1 MLMRRRA
8 LLAALALAGVHAAV
22 ADPMVDYTLFC
33 MGCHGA
39 QARGVPGKVPP
50 LAGALSRFMRTPQGR
65 DYVLRVPGAANSAL
79 SDAQLTGVLNW
90 LAERDA
96 GAGGAPVAP
105 FTVAEVSRR
114 PPYPAGERPGDA
126 PRGDQRA
133 RRRRRCGTRPR
144 LLTVDQRDAEGPR
157 PERVEAL
164 QAADPG
170 HERIDG
176 RVVVGQGMRVGQV
189 VDEGRHLQLV
199 EARAGPGAEE
209 VGARQREVGVIKL
222 RAVRILVRGQP
233 TWRAPR
239 TRRPCAR
246 TTRARPR

>member
-79 SDAQLTGVLNW
+79 SDAQLTAVLNW

-96 GAGGAPVAP
+96 GAGAAPVAP
-105 FTVAEVSRR
+105 FTVAEVT
-114 PPYPAGERPGDA
+114 A
-126 PRGDQRA
+126 A
-133 RRRRRCGTRPR
+133 RRTPLASVQETR
-144 LLTVDQRDAEGPR
+144 
-157 PERVEAL
+157 
-164 QAADPG
+164 
-170 HERIDG
+170 
-176 RVVVGQGMRVGQV
+176 
-189 VDEGRHLQLV
+189 
-199 EARAGPGAEE
+199 
-209 VGARQREVGVIKL
+209 
-222 RAVRILVRGQP
+222 RAVISALAAGGGA
-233 TWRAPR
+233 AP
-239 TRRPCAR
+239 ALDY
-246 TTRARPR
+246 